1 LSEQNFNFDRINAQ
15 LLKSIQAL
23 SLLSQYVSV
32 FVESGKQEDLDNI
45 TYLLTQSQENLD
57 LSKNYIETLV
67 KEVAGIQTEEVVV
80 KETEKG
86 LEY

>member
-1 LSEQNFNFDRINAQ
+1 MSEQNFNFDRINAQ